1 MKTIGI
7 PDEVH
12 TKLKKYCDK
21 TGMKLGE
28 FIETALQYFEKSG
41 INPAEH
47 ESPAAEM
54 LKLIKRI
61 DSVVA
66 FIRKQESDLLR
77 PMVESVSLSENRIQR
92 ELSSISKTGQVDLLN
107 AKLVKLVDNLNS
119 AHETQMTNMIYV
131 MNHHAEQ
138 NKAAMTLMAT
148 LIDAKNQSNF
158 LNDIGKVY
166 SKLTATKKQ

>member
-12 TKLKKYCDK
+12 NKLKKYCDK
-21 TGMKLGE
+21 TGLNLGE
-28 FIETALQYFEKSG
+28 FVETSLQYFEKNG
-41 INPAEH
+41 INPAAH

-66 FIRKQESDLLR
+66 FIKKQESDLLR

-92 ELSSISKTGQVDLLN
+92 ELSTISKTDQVEQLNTSILKLVVDL
-107 AKLVKLVDNLNS
+107 KK
-119 AHETQMTNMIYV
+119 AHDEQMRNMLAV
-131 MNHHAEQ
+131 VNHHAGQ
-138 NKAAMTLMAT
+138 NKEAMSLMAT
-148 LIDAKNQSNF
+148 LIDAKNQTGF
-158 LNDIGKVY
+158 LNDLGKTY
-166 SKLTATKKQ
+166 LKLAATKKQ

>member
-7 PDEVH
+7 PDELH

-21 TGMKLGE
+21 TGLNLGE
-28 FIETALQYFEKSG
+28 FVETSLKYFEKSG

-92 ELSSISKTGQVDLLN
+92 ELGSISKAEQVALLN
-107 AKLVKLVDNLNS
+107 TTIERLIGKLHL
-119 AHETQMTNMIYV
+119 AHQGQLDTMLQIV
-131 MNHHAEQ
+131 NHHAEQ
-138 NKAAMTLMAT
+138 NKQAMSAMAT
-148 LIDAKNQSNF
+148 LVDAKNQSNF

-166 SKLTATKKQ
+166 AKLTLTKKQ

>member
-1 MKTIGI
+1 MKTIGVS
-7 PDEVH
+7 DEVH
-12 TKLKKYCDK
+12 NKLKKYCDK
-21 TGMKLGE
+21 TGLNLGE
-28 FIETALQYFEKSG
+28 FVETSLQYFEKSG

-92 ELSSISKTGQVDLLN
+92 ELSTISKSEQVDQLTTKV
-107 AKLVKLVDNLNS
+107 AKLVNDMNE
-119 AHETQMTNMIYV
+119 AHEMQMKNLIGVVNIHAGQNMTAI
-131 MNHHAEQ
+131 
-138 NKAAMTLMAT
+138 KLIAT
-148 LIDAKNQSNF
+148 LVDAKNQSGF
-158 LNDIGKVY
+158 LSDLGKTY
-166 SKLTATKKQ
+166 SKLSPPQKP

>member
-7 PDEVH
+7 PDELH

-21 TGMKLGE
+21 TGLNLGE
-28 FIETALQYFEKSG
+28 FVETSLKYFEKSG

-66 FIRKQESDLLR
+66 FIKKQESDLLR
-77 PMVESVSLSENRIQR
+77 PMVESVSLSENRIQQ
-92 ELSSISKTGQVDLLN
+92 ELSTISKAEQVDGLN
-107 AKLVKLVDNLNS
+107 AKLVKLVANLND
-119 AHETQMTNMIYV
+119 AHEEQTKKMVEVVNR
-131 MNHHAEQ
+131 HAEQ
-138 NKAAMTLMAT
+138 NRVAMTLVAT
-148 LIDAKNQSNF
+148 LIDAKNQTGF
-158 LNDIGKVY
+158 LNDLGKTY
-166 SKLTATKKQ
+166 TKLLLNK

>member
-7 PDEVH
+7 SDEVH
-12 TKLKKYCDK
+12 NKLKKYCDK
-21 TGMKLGE
+21 TGLNLGE
-28 FIETALQYFEKSG
+28 FVETSLQYFEKNG
-41 INPAEH
+41 INPAAH

-66 FIRKQESDLLR
+66 FIKKQESDLLR

-92 ELSSISKTGQVDLLN
+92 ELSTISKKEQVTLLN
-107 AKLVKLVDNLNS
+107 TTIERLIVNLDNAYQEQLAS
-119 AHETQMTNMIYV
+119 LLKIV
-131 MNHHAEQ
+131 NHHAEQ
-138 NKAAMTLMAT
+138 NKEAMTAMAT

-166 SKLTATKKQ
+166 TKLSLAKKK

>member
-1 MKTIGI
+1 M
-7 PDEVH
+7 H
-12 TKLKKYCDK
+12 NKLKKYCDK
-21 TGMKLGE
+21 TGLNLGG
-28 FIETALQYFEKSG
+28 FVETSLKYFEKNG

-92 ELSSISKTGQVDLLN
+92 ELSLISKTEQVNQLN
-107 AKLVKLVDNLNS
+107 TKVAKLVDNLNN
-119 AHETQMTNMIYV
+119 AHELQMKNMLAV
-131 MNHHAEQ
+131 VNHHAGQ
-138 NKAAMTLMAT
+138 NMEAIKLIAT
-148 LIDAKNQSNF
+148 LVDAKNQSGF
-158 LNDIGKVY
+158 LNDLGKTY
-166 SKLTATKKQ
+166 SKLSTPQKQ

>member
-12 TKLKKYCDK
+12 NKLKKYCDK
-21 TGMKLGE
+21 TGLNLGG
-28 FIETALQYFEKSG
+28 FVETSLKYFEKNG

-66 FIRKQESDLLR
+66 FIKKQESDLLR

-92 ELSSISKTGQVDLLN
+92 ELSTISKTGQVDVLN
-107 AKLVKLVDNLNS
+107 TSILKLVVDLKKAHDEQIRNLIS
-119 AHETQMTNMIYV
+119 V
-131 MNHHAEQ
+131 VNHHAEQ
-138 NKAAMTLMAT
+138 NKTAMTLVAT

-158 LNDIGKVY
+158 LNDVGKVY
-166 SKLTATKKQ
+166 SKLTLTKKQ

>member
-12 TKLKKYCDK
+12 NKLKKYCDK
-21 TGMKLGE
+21 TGLNLGE
-28 FIETALQYFEKSG
+28 FVETSLQYFEKNG
-41 INPAEH
+41 INPAAH
-47 ESPAAEM
+47 ESPATEM

-66 FIRKQESDLLR
+66 FIKKQESDLLR

-92 ELSSISKTGQVDLLN
+92 ELSSISKTEQVDLLN

-119 AHETQMTNMIYV
+119 AHESQMTNMIYV

-148 LIDAKNQSNF
+148 LIDAKNQTGF
-158 LNDIGKVY
+158 LGDIGKAY
-166 SKLTATKKQ
+166 SRLKTPKNQ

>member
-7 PDEVH
+7 PDELH

-21 TGMKLGE
+21 TGLNLGE
-28 FIETALQYFEKSG
+28 FVETSLKYFEKSG

-66 FIRKQESDLLR
+66 FIKKQESDLLR

-92 ELSSISKTGQVDLLN
+92 ELSSLSKTKEVALLN
-107 AKLVKLVDNLNS
+107 LTIEKLVDNLDI
-119 AHETQMTNMIYV
+119 AYKQQLDTMV
-131 MNHHAEQ
+131 KVVNHHAEQ
-138 NKAAMTLMAT
+138 NKNAMTLMAT
-148 LIDAKNQSNF
+148 LVDAKNQSNF

-166 SKLTATKKQ
+166 AKLSQTKKQ

>member
-21 TGMKLGE
+21 SGLKLGE

-66 FIRKQESDLLR
+66 FIKKQESDLLR
-77 PMVESVSLSENRIQR
+77 PLVESVSLSENRIQR
-92 ELSSISKTGQVDLLN
+92 ELGSISKTKEVDKIT
-107 AKLVKLVDNLNS
+107 AAITKLVDNLNE
-119 AHETQMTNMIYV
+119 AHETQMKNMLAIV
-131 MNHHAEQ
+131 NHHAGRNIEAI
-138 NKAAMTLMAT
+138 KLIAT
-148 LIDAKNQSNF
+148 LVDAKNQTGF
-158 LNDIGKVY
+158 LNDLGKAY
-166 SKLTATKKQ
+166 SKKIETINQ

>member
-7 PDEVH
+7 PEEVH

-21 TGMKLGE
+21 SGLKLGE

-66 FIRKQESDLLR
+66 FIKKQESDLLR
-77 PMVESVSLSENRIQR
+77 PLVESVSLSENRIQR
-92 ELSSISKTGQVDLLN
+92 ELGTISKTKEVALLN
-107 AKLVKLVDNLNS
+107 LTIERLVDNLDIAYKQQLDAVVKVVNR
-119 AHETQMTNMIYV
+119 
-131 MNHHAEQ
+131 HAVQ
-138 NKAAMTLMAT
+138 NIEAIKLIAT
-148 LIDAKNQSNF
+148 LVDAKNQSGF
-158 LNDIGKVY
+158 LNDLGKTY
-166 SKLTATKKQ
+166 SKLSSTQKP